1 MHDCDMWT
9 SISIMYS
16 WACLLPAH
24 HVASYFK
31 SYYKSYCISHYI
43 SYYVILP
50 YHLTYHHSPNK
61 EYNITISLQIWRE
74 WVVIMLGVTAEW
86 ELWEV
91 SYRDKWHERACKGP
105 PLTCQDLLRPFC
117 GTSIWPPVLWPG
129 PSNAEGCQQTGRF
142 LMPNFQR
149 RDRGW
154 KLVDE
159 NDEMYILYLFR
170 ALRALTFFY
179 HRHTAYCL
187 RGWQNIP
194 AINFLNLRPNKT
206 KGLWPLWPSRRVAVD
221 ISLTRRRQFLKLQNP
236 SDVSENSAD
245 EVPKGA
251 KVKTVDRR
259 PWVSKMWKVRKHV
272 LLLKI
277 WGLFLTHTYS
287 SQVSSMV
294 DQDEG
299 RPERREEGGSF
310 FVLRKR

>member
-1 MHDCDMWT
+1 MHDRDMWT

-16 WACLLPAH
+16 WACLLPITLH
-24 HVASYFK
+24 HITNHIRNSITNPITYHATYHTT
-31 SYYKSYCISHYI
+31 SYYHI
-43 SYYVILP
+43 IL
-50 YHLTYHHSPNK
+50 HIITVVTV

-159 NDEMYILYLFR
+159 NDEMYILFR

-179 HRHTAYCL
+179 HRHTVWEV
-187 RGWQNIP
+187 GKT
-194 AINFLNLRPNKT
+194 FRPSIFST
-206 KGLWPLWPSRRVAVD
+206 
-221 ISLTRRRQFLKLQNP
+221 
-236 SDVSENSAD
+236 
-245 EVPKGA
+245 
-251 KVKTVDRR
+251 
-259 PWVSKMWKVRKHV
+259 
-272 LLLKI
+272 
-277 WGLFLTHTYS
+277 
-287 SQVSSMV
+287 
-294 DQDEG
+294 
-299 RPERREEGGSF
+299 
-310 FVLRKR
+310 